1 MSELAQRV
9 RHISDLEGDGAGC
22 TAPGSAP
29 VLQAAFADINI
40 RKSWSGLL
48 RETETYAEN
57 EFCRFVR

>member
-29 VLQAAFADINI
+29 ILQAAFADINYPQKLI
-40 RKSWSGLL
+40 SILL
-48 RETETYAEN
+48 
-57 EFCRFVR
+57 VRL